1 MDKTCA
7 ETHAALQRFIASQRA
22 FLERTQSDIDRLK
35 RLKAEAV
42 SDPDRFCSNI
52 SNNLNDSAYKLS
64 KRLEGWADPPDVDW
78 DTFVGCDASALKA
91 LGSDARSS
99 YANRNQPHTTQRS
112 ELSELQKLVKRAK
125 CQILD
130 PVVDKLTSQGCFDR
144 DEDDEIDMEEMKR
157 EIERERM
164 MRLKKKKIRCG
175 GLTISISARVPTDV
189 VVRKDLE
196 DESGDVEISIGDD
209 RKTCDPASSL
219 QSAVDDVPSISHTL
233 STPPSVI
240 SSSNKLKATRV
251 RRASAKIQEQD
262 ADLNDTRPL
271 KKIKLKA
278 EPEEPLAIPPATTAN
293 TKRSRDASRPKSE
306 TYKQAWSTSE
316 QHLLEKL
323 LEDIPDGEKN
333 RWQKISQAMD
343 GRRTPRQ
350 VASRVQKYFEKL
362 KRFGV
367 GLNGS

>member
-42 SDPDRFCSNI
+42 VDPDRFCSNF

-64 KRLEGWADPPDVDW
+64 KRLEGWTDPPDVNW
-78 DTFVGCDASALKA
+78 DTFVGSDASALKA
-91 LGSDARSS
+91 LGSDASSS
-99 YANRNQPHTTQRS
+99 YANRNQPHSSQRS
-112 ELSELQKLVKRAK
+112 ELSELQKLVKQAK
-125 CQILD
+125 CQMLD

-157 EIERERM
+157 EIERDRM
-164 MRLKKKKIRCG
+164 MRLKKKKICCG

-196 DESGDVEISIGDD
+196 DESGDVEISDD
-209 RKTCDPASSL
+209 HKASHPASSL
-219 QSAVDDVPSISHTL
+219 QSAVSDVPSISHTL
-233 STPPSVI
+233 STPPSVT
-240 SSSNKLKATRV
+240 SVFKKAKATRV
-251 RRASAKIQEQD
+251 RRAPAKIQEQD

-271 KKIKLKA
+271 KKAKLKA
-278 EPEEPLAIPPATTAN
+278 EPEEPLTIPPATAAH

>member
-7 ETHAALQRFIASQRA
+7 ETHAALQRFIASQKA

-35 RLKAEAV
+35 RLKAEAAV
-42 SDPDRFCSNI
+42 DPDRFCSNI

-64 KRLEGWADPPDVDW
+64 KRLEGWTDPPDVDW
-78 DTFVGCDASALKA
+78 DTFVGCDPSALKA

-99 YANRNQPHTTQRS
+99 YANRNQPHTSQRS

-209 RKTCDPASSL
+209 RKACDPASSL
-219 QSAVDDVPSISHTL
+219 QSAVDDIPSISHT
-233 STPPSVI
+233 SSAPPFVT
-240 SSSNKLKATRV
+240 SSSNIVKATRV
-251 RRASAKIQEQD
+251 RRAPARTQEQD
-262 ADLNDTRPL
+262 AGLNDTRPL
-271 KKIKLKA
+271 KKAKLKA
-278 EPEEPLAIPPATTAN
+278 EPEEPLTIAPTTAAN